1 MIELLSV
8 NVGLPQVL
16 GLQRG
21 KPVSSAIRKAP
32 VSADVVSVSLVNIE
46 GDRQADLRVHGGPEK
61 AIFAYPAAHLAAWGD
76 EYRDGEPLRYG
87 LIGENLTIGGIDE
100 RDVHIG
106 DIWNWGS
113 VRLQICQPRYPCFK
127 LAMTVGEPGIIK
139 RFLATARSG
148 WYLRVL
154 TPGEALV
161 AGPITIEQMDPSMR
175 RRGRHLARSSRRS
188 GWRLRIIRHW
198 RPRGGQICCVWPR
211 WRSRRRRNV

>member
-1 MIELLSV
+1 LSV

-32 VSADVVSVSLVNIE
+32 LSADVVSVSLVNIE

-76 EYRDGEPLRYG
+76 EYRNGEPLRYG

-100 RDVHIG
+100 RDIHIG

-154 TPGEALV
+154 TPGEAPV
-161 AGPITIEQMDPSMR
+161 AGPITIEQIDPAEITVDAAARAAFGPFEQEERMAIAE
-175 RRGRHLARSSRRS
+175 HPALAPS
-188 GWRLRIIRHW
+188 WRANLLRMAEVAIA
-198 RPRGGQICCVWPR
+198 
-211 WRSRRRRNV
+211 